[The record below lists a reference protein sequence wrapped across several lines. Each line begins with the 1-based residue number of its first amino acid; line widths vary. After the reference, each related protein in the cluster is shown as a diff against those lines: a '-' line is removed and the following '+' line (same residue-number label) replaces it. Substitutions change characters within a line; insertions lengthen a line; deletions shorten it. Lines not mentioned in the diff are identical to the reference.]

1 MNFTFLN
8 LKNANLQDWAIIL
21 HNRSTALCVVLKGSK
36 VASVGSVLI
45 GSLQYGSGVIS
56 SLLYAYF
63 KGHSAIPMCVFIAF
77 FTLLSFV
84 VIFYKFTV
92 VNLKILKR

>member
-1 MNFTFLN
+1 M
-8 LKNANLQDWAIIL
+8 IL
-21 HNRSTALCVVLKGSK
+21 HNHSTALCVVLKSSKIASMGS
-36 VASVGSVLI
+36 ALI

-56 SLLYAYF
+56 SLVYAYF
-63 KGHSAIPMCVFIAF
+63 KRHSAVPMCVFIAF